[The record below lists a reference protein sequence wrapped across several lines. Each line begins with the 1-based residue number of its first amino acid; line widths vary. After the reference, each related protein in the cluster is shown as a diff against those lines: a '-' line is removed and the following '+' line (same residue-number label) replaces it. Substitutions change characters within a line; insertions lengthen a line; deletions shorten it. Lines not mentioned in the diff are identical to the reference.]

1 MMCVYY
7 KRVQDFFFS
16 APVSEE
22 VVSVVVGWDGSV
34 FLGVFSETLVL
45 PSAVGIAV
53 FSSVWT
59 GFSVVLSNDLTS
71 ALVSFFSSSIT
82 KIKNTI
88 KTRVRI
94 YTNDPTNL
102 YFWEHCC
109 VF

>member
-7 KRVQDFFFS
+7 KRVHFFFS
-16 APVSEE
+16 APVSVEE
-22 VVSVVVGWDGSV
+22 VVSVVVGGDGSEL
-34 FLGVFSETLVL
+34 LGVVSETLVL

-82 KIKNTI
+82 KTKSTI
-88 KTRVRI
+88 KTRIRI
-94 YTNDPTNL
+94 YINNPTNL
-102 YFWEHCC
+102 YF
-109 VF
+109 